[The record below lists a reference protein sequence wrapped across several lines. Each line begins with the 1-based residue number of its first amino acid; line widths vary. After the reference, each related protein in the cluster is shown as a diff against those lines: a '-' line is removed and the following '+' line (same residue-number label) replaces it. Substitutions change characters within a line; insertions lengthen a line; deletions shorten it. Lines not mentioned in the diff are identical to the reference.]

1 VLFLNIDD
9 LGGLV
14 EGVYMTKKTTSGT
27 SKKVKDYVVEQK
39 ITRRVR
45 CIFYGGEKSPKDNS
59 AFEFAAK
66 NIKLDYEKLYPQ
78 NNIII
83 MFVDSAKTVVDTVN
97 EQKTGKIESLDLLFH
112 GTERG
117 LYMYKGASL
126 DTKDGFSS
134 EDIENNDLNASLYA
148 GRIRK
153 WLGDDKCEEARA
165 INDIDFS
172 KFSPEGAIIEIHG
185 CKSGNDTDPLT
196 DSITK
201 NLSEE
206 LPGGYII
213 GHSTKTNPNING
225 ELKTSREQQDYRHGS
240 RVIWQGGKVVKRIS
254 KKGALTL
261 RDCL

>member
-1 VLFLNIDD
+1 MVKGMTSGITS
-9 LGGLV
+9 G
-14 EGVYMTKKTTSGT
+14 MTKKMDS
-27 SKKVKDYVVEQK
+27 SVLEQR

-45 CIFYGGEKSPKDNS
+45 LIFYGGSKSPRDNS

-66 NIKLDYEKLYPQ
+66 NIKKDYERAYPH
-78 NNIII
+78 NIVIAI
-83 MFVDSAKTVVDTVN
+83 FVDAAKTVVDKIN

-126 DTKDGFSS
+126 NPKGGFSG
-134 EDIENNDLNASLYA
+134 EDIEDNDLNASLYA

-153 WLGDDKCEEARA
+153 WLGDDKGDEARA
-165 INDIDFS
+165 VNDIDFT

-185 CKSGNDTDPLT
+185 CKSGNDTDPLN

-206 LPGGYII
+206 LANGYVI
-213 GHSTKTNPNING
+213 GHTTKANPNINSG
-225 ELKTSREQQDYRHGS
+225 KKTSREQQDYRHGQ
-240 RVIWQGGKVVKRIS
+240 RAIWKDGKVIKITD
-254 KKGALTL
+254 KKGMLTL
-261 RDCL
+261 KDFV